1 MTVVDTSVVVAAITA
16 SDSVVLSRCRAALD
30 ASSAPVAH
38 VLIES
43 FSVLTRLPPPWRL
56 RPDAAH
62 AFLSSA
68 FPDPPIALS
77 SRGYWF
83 VIGTMA
89 GEESAGGKV
98 YDAVV
103 ARTAFEAGQ
112 VLLTR
117 DVRAAQTYGLMEAEF
132 VLL

>member
-16 SDSVVLSRCRAALD
+16 SDGDVLSRCRTALD
-30 ASSAPVAH
+30 ASPSPVAH

-56 RPDAAH
+56 SPAAAH
-62 AFLSSA
+62 EFLASA
-68 FPDPPIALS
+68 FPELPVPLS
-77 SRGYWF
+77 ARGYRF
-83 VIGTMA
+83 VAKAMG
-89 GEESAGGKV
+89 GEQSAGGKV

-103 ARTAFEAGQ
+103 ARTALEAGQ

-117 DVRAAQTYGLMEAEF
+117 DSRAAQTYGLMEAEY

>member
-16 SDSVVLSRCRAALD
+16 SDGDVLSRCRTALD
-30 ASSAPVAH
+30 ASPSPVAH

-56 RPDAAH
+56 SPAAH
-62 AFLSSA
+62 EFLASA
-68 FPDPPIALS
+68 FPELPVPLS
-77 SRGYWF
+77 ARGYRF
-83 VIGTMA
+83 VVKAMG
-89 GEESAGGKV
+89 GEQSAGGKV

-103 ARTAFEAGQ
+103 ARTALEAGQ

-117 DVRAAQTYGLMEAEF
+117 DSRAAQTYGLMEAEY

>member
-16 SDSVVLSRCRAALD
+16 SDRDVLSRCRTALD
-30 ASSAPVAH
+30 ASPSPVAH
-38 VLIES
+38 VFIES

-56 RPDAAH
+56 SPAAAH

-68 FPDPPIALS
+68 FSDPPIALS
-77 SRGYWF
+77 SRGYSF
-83 VIGTMA
+83 VIRTMA
-89 GEESAGGKV
+89 GDGAAGGKV

>member
-16 SDSVVLSRCRAALD
+16 SDGDVLSRCRTALD
-30 ASSAPVAH
+30 ASPSPVAH
-38 VLIES
+38 VFIES

-56 RPDAAH
+56 SPAAAH

-68 FPDPPIALS
+68 FSDPPIALS
-77 SRGYWF
+77 SRGYSC
-83 VIGTMA
+83 VIRTMA
-89 GEESAGGKV
+89 GDGAAGGRV

-103 ARTAFEAGQ
+103 ARTACEAGQ